1 MLAVLA
7 ALGAS
12 GCTGSRAAPAGAP
25 ASPAPAPAR
34 GPASAAALA
43 GATPCTS
50 ATASAP
56 ALGPSRVSMVGVGG
70 SPFGIAVT
78 PDGRWVFVA
87 SPAGGVKVLRTGTRL
102 MPVRTIGAGLPLGE
116 TLAGGGLYLL
126 AASGTGAVVI
136 SVARAERGGTGA
148 VLGTL
153 ASPSGAGAIEVAA
166 SRDGRFAFVSLEGN
180 ARVAVFDL
188 HRALTRGFGPAD
200 YLGAIPV
207 GLAPVGLAVS
217 PDGRWLYATSE
228 LSATARFPRRSRS
241 TARPAASARRARIA
255 AVPGPDVPGTL
266 TVISV
271 QRAETDPARSVVA
284 TVDAGCQPVRVITS
298 ADGRVVWVTARASD
312 ALLGFSAALLRSH
325 PARSLVARVRVG
337 EAPVGL
343 ALVDHGGRIVVADSN
358 RFLAPGAT
366 SSLAVVNVGAA
377 LAGRP
382 ALAGLLPAG
391 RFPREM
397 APEPG
402 GRTLLVTNFA
412 SGQVELVK
420 VAGLP

>member
-1 MLAVLA
+1 MIT
-7 ALGAS
+7 LGAG
-12 GCTGSRAAPAGAP
+12 GCTGSHAI
-25 ASPAPAPAR
+25 
-34 GPASAAALA
+34 PASAAPARAPVRAVAPA
-43 GATPCTS
+43 GVPRCTTAS
-50 ATASAP
+50 ASAP
-56 ALGPSRVSMVGVGG
+56 ALGRSRISMTGVGG
-70 SPFGIAVT
+70 RPFGIAVT

-87 SPAGGVKVLRTGTRL
+87 SPTGGIGVLRTGTRL
-102 MPVRTIGAGLPLGE
+102 TLARTIHAGLPLGE
-116 TLAGGGLYLL
+116 TLAGGGRYLL

-136 SVARAERGGTGA
+136 SVARAERGGAGA

-153 ASPSGAGAIEVAA
+153 ASPSGAGAIEVAV
-166 SRDGRFAFVSLEGN
+166 SRNGRFAFVSLEAS

-188 HRALTRGFGPAD
+188 QRALTRGFGPAD
-200 YLGAIPV
+200 YVGAIPL

-228 LSATARFPRRSRS
+228 LSPATARVPSQ
-241 TARPAASARRARIA
+241 PAARTASPGRSARA
-255 AVPGPDVPGTL
+255 AAGFGPDVPGTL

-298 ADGRVVWVTARASD
+298 ADGRAVWVTARASD
-312 ALLGFSAALLRSH
+312 ALLGFSAALLRSD
-325 PARSLVARVRVG
+325 PARALIARVWVG

-343 ALVDHGGRIVVADSN
+343 ALVDHGSRIVVADSN

-377 LAGRP
+377 LAGKP

-391 RFPREM
+391 QFPREM

-402 GRTLLVTNFA
+402 GRMLLVTNFD
-412 SGQVELVK
+412 SGQVERVN